1 MIILI
6 ASEICP
12 SLWNW
17 PSEKKNNRIKELE
30 PRVKSA
36 AEAINSLKD
45 IIKKKDDEIKTQE
58 EKYKR
63 FLGKAKQVS
72 RVMTLLYITYN

>member
-1 MIILI
+1 M
-6 ASEICP
+6 
-12 SLWNW
+12 
-17 PSEKKNNRIKELE
+17 
-30 PRVKSA
+30 KSA

-63 FLGKAKQVS
+63 FLGKAKQV
-72 RVMTLLYITYN
+72 RFVEEKYKRFLGFVVIVWRG

>member
-1 MIILI
+1 M
-6 ASEICP
+6 
-12 SLWNW
+12 
-17 PSEKKNNRIKELE
+17 
-30 PRVKSA
+30 KSA

-63 FLGKAKQVS
+63 FLGKAKQV
-72 RVMTLLYITYN
+72 RFVVIVWRG

>member
-1 MIILI
+1 MNNFCNIF
-6 ASEICP
+6 
-12 SLWNW
+12 

-72 RVMTLLYITYN
+72 RLFYEMIGPFTLLH